1 MGGWEGYPE
10 KRKSYQEEAEGMTVQ
25 TTMTGVHS
33 QGSDS
38 KGNKSW
44 GVGNTVRL
52 FGRESPNLETAQGSE
67 LEALGREGGSC
78 RTLEA

>member
-1 MGGWEGYPE
+1 MGSENLGPNDKMIPRT
-10 KRKSYQEEAEGMTVQ
+10 KRMTVQ

-38 KGNKSW
+38 KGSKSW

-78 RTLEA
+78 QTLEA